1 LVKEKLDSLIIQ
13 FTQAILHKYTLIKDI
28 NTQKTHGINLI
39 GTKYFF
45 ENVNS
50 NYDEQKGINILKYS
64 RWMNSILRRSVEI
77 GKVELPICS
86 IILDERGRC
95 IGRGVNRRNINNDP
109 LGHAEIMALRQAS
122 LIKNDWRF
130 NECIIIT
137 NLEPCT
143 MCASALIQARMGK
156 VVFGAYDKK
165 RGGLGGSIDL
175 SIHKSSHH
183 KMEIVGGILEKEC
196 SQVLQLWFKKLR
208 TQK

>member
-1 LVKEKLDSLIIQ
+1 MRYI
-13 FTQAILHKYTLIKDI
+13 
-28 NTQKTHGINLI
+28 
-39 GTKYFF
+39 F
-45 ENVNS
+45 ENGNTNNYQQRGTNNS
-50 NYDEQKGINILKYS
+50 KYYKWMKFLLK
-64 RWMNSILRRSVEI
+64 RSEEI

-86 IILDERGRC
+86 VILDEKGRC
-95 IGRGVNRRNINNDP
+95 IGRGVNRRNVSKDP

-156 VVFGAYDKK
+156 VVFGAYDMK

-175 SIHKSSHH
+175 SKHKSSHH
-183 KMEIVGGILEKEC
+183 KMEIEGGILEDEC
-196 SQVLQLWFKKLR
+196 IQILQIWFKRLR
-208 TQK
+208 TQE

>member
-1 LVKEKLDSLIIQ
+1 MRYI
-13 FTQAILHKYTLIKDI
+13 
-28 NTQKTHGINLI
+28 
-39 GTKYFF
+39 F

-50 NYDEQKGINILKYS
+50 NYDEQKGINISKYS
-64 RWMNSILRRSVEI
+64 RWMRSILRRSEEI

-86 IILDERGRC
+86 IILDNRGRC
-95 IGRGVNRRNINNDP
+95 IGRGVNSRNKNNDP

-130 NECIIIT
+130 NDCTIIT

-175 SIHKSSHH
+175 SKHKSSHH
-183 KMEIVGGILEKEC
+183 KMEIEGGILEEEC
-196 SQVLQLWFKKLR
+196 IQILQLWFKKLR

>member
-1 LVKEKLDSLIIQ
+1 MRYI
-13 FTQAILHKYTLIKDI
+13 
-28 NTQKTHGINLI
+28 
-39 GTKYFF
+39 F

-50 NYDEQKGINILKYS
+50 NYDEQKGINTLKYTK
-64 RWMNSILRRSVEI
+64 WMKSILRRSEEI

-86 IILDERGRC
+86 IILDGRGRC

-165 RGGLGGSIDL
+165 RG
-175 SIHKSSHH
+175 
-183 KMEIVGGILEKEC
+183 
-196 SQVLQLWFKKLR
+196 
-208 TQK
+208 

>member
-1 LVKEKLDSLIIQ
+1 MRYI
-13 FTQAILHKYTLIKDI
+13 
-28 NTQKTHGINLI
+28 
-39 GTKYFF
+39 F

-50 NYDEQKGINILKYS
+50 NYVKQRGINILNYS
-64 RWMNSILRRSVEI
+64 RWMNSILKRSVEI
-77 GKVELPICS
+77 GKVELPISS

-109 LGHAEIMALRQAS
+109 LGHAEIRALRQAS

-175 SIHKSSHH
+175 SKHKSSHH
-183 KMEIVGGILEKEC
+183 KMEIVGGILEDEC
-196 SQVLQLWFKKLR
+196 SKILQLWFKKLR

>member
-1 LVKEKLDSLIIQ
+1 MRYI
-13 FTQAILHKYTLIKDI
+13 
-28 NTQKTHGINLI
+28 
-39 GTKYFF
+39 F
-45 ENVNS
+45 ENGNS
-50 NYDEQKGINILKYS
+50 NKEPLKETDYLKYS
-64 RWMNSILRRSVEI
+64 KWMNSVLRRSEEI
-77 GKVELPICS
+77 GRVELPISS

-95 IGRGVNRRNINNDP
+95 IGRGVNKRNINKDP
-109 LGHAEIMALRQAS
+109 LGHAEIIALRQAS

-130 NECIIIT
+130 NNCIIIT

-175 SIHKSSHH
+175 SKHKSSLH
-183 KMEIVGGILEKEC
+183 KMEIVGGILGDEC
-196 SQVLQLWFKKLR
+196 GQILQLWFKKLR

>member
-1 LVKEKLDSLIIQ
+1 MRYIFENENSIRDKRRG
-13 FTQAILHKYTLIKDI
+13 T
-28 NTQKTHGINLI
+28 NT
-39 GTKYFF
+39 TKY
-45 ENVNS
+45 V
-50 NYDEQKGINILKYS
+50 K
-64 RWMNSILRRSVEI
+64 WMNSILRRSEDI
-77 GKVELPICS
+77 GKVEIPIS
-86 IILDERGRC
+86 SLIIDEKGRC
-95 IGRGVNRRNINNDP
+95 IGRGVNRRNTDKDP

-156 VVFGAYDKK
+156 VIFGAYDKK

-175 SIHKSSHH
+175 SKHNSAHH
-183 KMEIVGGILEKEC
+183 KMEIIGGILEDEC
-196 SQVLQLWFKKLR
+196 SHILELWFKKLR

>member
-1 LVKEKLDSLIIQ
+1 MRYI
-13 FTQAILHKYTLIKDI
+13 
-28 NTQKTHGINLI
+28 
-39 GTKYFF
+39 F

-64 RWMNSILRRSVEI
+64 RWMNSILKRSVEI

-95 IGRGVNRRNINNDP
+95 IGRGVNKRNNNKDP

-130 NECIIIT
+130 NECTIIT

-143 MCASALIQARMGK
+143 MCSSALIQARMGR
-156 VVFGAYDKK
+156 VIFGAHDKK

-175 SIHKSSHH
+175 SKHESAHH
-183 KMEIVGGILEKEC
+183 KMEIIGGILEDEC
-196 SQVLQLWFKKLR
+196 SQILQNWFKKLR

>member
-1 LVKEKLDSLIIQ
+1 MRYI
-13 FTQAILHKYTLIKDI
+13 
-28 NTQKTHGINLI
+28 
-39 GTKYFF
+39 F

-50 NYDEQKGINILKYS
+50 SYDEQKGINISKYL
-64 RWMNSILRRSVEI
+64 RWMRSILRRSEEI

-86 IILDERGRC
+86 IILDDRGRC

-122 LIKNDWRF
+122 LIKDDWRF
-130 NECIIIT
+130 NECVIIT
-137 NLEPCT
+137 NLELCT

-175 SIHKSSHH
+175 SKHKSSHH
-183 KMEIVGGILEKEC
+183 KMEIEGGILEKEC
-196 SQVLQLWFKKLR
+196 SQILQLWFKRLR